1 MTVVFEDK
9 NGNVS
14 ATAKRYS
21 YLIDDDVIQNNF
33 NYDLASRNAINEWY
47 HHRNLRCQIVNDRDY
62 DYRGSYVRVVELDND
77 YRHVNV
83 NGLTHI
89 VGLNNVSS
97 VDAYECNN
105 CKTDSAIFKLRA
117 DMNNGYD
124 KFVKT
129 WEEIGY
135 KPMILPSGALTE
147 SEALKITP
155 EAITV
160 NTIQSDID
168 SLVGRIDKLEGD
180 IAANNEKENKTMTNL
195 MKNFECGKATDVKM
209 SPFGP
214 AFHTK
219 DNSYAAFNGDAI
231 EDVTGLTFDSAMCF
245 LMPVGVK
252 DVKTGDIIKYM
263 GQYCKVR
270 EIREDGVIEAVN
282 AGTATV
288 LTIVPTKNIFGFEFM
303 TKVMC
308 PFGEMKMDAEN
319 PFGNPFMLMAMMDD
333 KGDAKDNLML
343 MMAMSQMNSGE
354 TNMMNPWMMMA
365 LMK

>member
-14 ATAKRYS
+14 AAAKRYNF
-21 YLIDDDVIQNNF
+21 LIDDSIIQNNF
-33 NYDLASRNAINEWY
+33 NYDLASRNAINRWY
-47 HHRNLRCQIVNDRDY
+47 DNKNLRCQIVNEKDY
-62 DYRGSYVRVVELDND
+62 DYRDSYIRIVGLDND
-77 YRHVNV
+77 YPNM

-89 VGLNNVSS
+89 IRLNNVSL
-97 VDAYECNN
+97 VDAHECNS
-105 CKTDSAIFKLRA
+105 CKTDRAIVKLRT
-117 DMNNGYD
+117 DMNNGYNEFI
-124 KFVKT
+124 KQ
-129 WEEIGY
+129 WEKISY
-135 KPMILPSGALTE
+135 TPMTLSADTLTVGKVLQVTNGALTAT
-147 SEALKITP
+147 S
-155 EAITV
+155 V
-160 NTIQSDID
+160 RSDID
-168 SLVGRIDKLEGD
+168 DLADRINKLEGD

-219 DNSYAAFNGDAI
+219 DGSYAAFNGEAI

-252 DVKTGDIIKYM
+252 DVKNGDIIKYM

-270 EIREDGVIEAVN
+270 EIREDGAIEAVN

-308 PFGEMKMDAEN
+308 PFGEMKMDADN

-333 KGDAKDNLML
+333 KGDTKDNLML
-343 MMAMSQMNSGE
+343 MMAMSQMNGGE
-354 TNMMNPWMMMA
+354 TNTMNPWMMMA